1 MSCASER
8 AQRQEAELKNMA
20 TVPFRVSPMLA
31 TLVDRPF
38 SKEGWIFEEK
48 YDGVRML
55 AYKEGPRISLIS
67 RNGIDRS
74 SRYPTIASEI
84 GKVAANTLLLDGE
97 IVGFDSHKV
106 SRFQLLQQGGG
117 QVKYAAFDCLFENGK
132 DLRREPLSF
141 RREVLEKML
150 KPSPIVSI
158 AKRLAGDGVRP
169 FEAAT
174 RLWLEGV
181 IGKDSAASYVEG
193 RSEAWLKV
201 KINQQEEFV
210 IGRFAAP
217 TGNRH
222 HFGAL
227 LLGAFRGRKL
237 RYVGK
242 VGTGFNEQ
250 SLGSLRKRMKT
261 LTCTTSPF
269 SSPIIERSATFIS
282 PKLVA
287 QIAFTER
294 TKEGKLRHPV
304 YLGLRDDKCA
314 REIRL

>member
-1 MSCASER
+1 
-8 AQRQEAELKNMA
+8 MA
-20 TVPFRVSPMLA
+20 KVPFRVSPMLA
-31 TLVDRPF
+31 TLVERPF
-38 SKEGWIFEEK
+38 SKEGWVFEEK

-55 AYKEGPRISLIS
+55 AYKEGPRVSLIS

-74 SRYPTIASEI
+74 SRYPAVASEI
-84 GKVAANTLLLDGE
+84 GRVAANTLLLDGE
-97 IVGFDSHKV
+97 IVVFDSHKV

-132 DLRREPLSF
+132 DLRRAPLSF
-141 RREVLEKML
+141 RREALERVL
-150 KPSPIVSI
+150 KPTPIVSI
-158 AKRLAGDGVRP
+158 ARRLAGDGLRA
-169 FEAAT
+169 FEVAK
-174 RLWLEGV
+174 RLGLEGV

-193 RSEAWLKV
+193 RSRAWLKV

-210 IGRFAAP
+210 IGGFTAP

-250 SLGSLRKRMKT
+250 SLGSLYKKMKT

-269 SSPIIERSATFIS
+269 SSSIKEKAATFIS

-287 QIAFTER
+287 QIAFTEK

-304 YLGLRDDKCA
+304 YVGLRDDKSA